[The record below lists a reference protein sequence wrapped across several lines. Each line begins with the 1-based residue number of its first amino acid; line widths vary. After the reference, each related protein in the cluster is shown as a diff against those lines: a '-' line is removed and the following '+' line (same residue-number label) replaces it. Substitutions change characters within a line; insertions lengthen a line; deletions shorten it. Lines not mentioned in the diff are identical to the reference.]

1 MSAGLTTS
9 EIPKLDKASR
19 SVAWWSVNAYVEPL
33 LAAVVQ
39 WPMAG
44 TPEWCELPENDARK
58 IAAIYDAARHHA
70 LRVESSQAARAE
82 ASRDISD
89 AADWYAVAR
98 EINQRAEFYA
108 ARPWLKRVVA

>member
-33 LAAVVQ
+33 LAAVGQ

-58 IAAIYDAARHHA
+58 IAAIYDAAHITRSGWSPPRPPA
-70 LRVESSQAARAE
+70 LRRHVTSRTPPTGMPSRGKSTSGLSSTR
-82 ASRDISD
+82 RG
-89 AADWYAVAR
+89 R
-98 EINQRAEFYA
+98 G
-108 ARPWLKRVVA
+108 

>member
-1 MSAGLTTS
+1 MSAGLT
-9 EIPKLDKASR
+9 SR
-19 SVAWWSVNAYVEPL
+19 SVSWWPVHEFVSPMLTSVGT
-33 LAAVVQ
+33 
-39 WPMAG
+39 WPTVG
-44 TPEWCELPENDARK
+44 TPEWCALPDNDARK
-58 IAAIYDAARHHA
+58 IAAIYEAAQHWA
-70 LRVESSQAARAE
+70 LRLESSQAARAE